1 MARCGAADGVKMFL
15 AGGGLPDLHIE
26 LIKGGGQQ
34 LACSFIIYSVLA
46 NVHIAVSSYRVINC
60 NCNKRTFYCRA
71 TIKFSEVH
79 NQFPISNIVTVL
91 PCIGLVNPMDDLI
104 CLVKVGLNMEKTQ
117 KSLILFSIDG
127 YLAFEML
134 PFLNALS

>member
-1 MARCGAADGVKMFL
+1 MVGMKH
-15 AGGGLPDLHIE
+15 PE
-26 LIKGGGQQ
+26 
-34 LACSFIIYSVLA
+34 
-46 NVHIAVSSYRVINC
+46 YRVINC

-71 TIKFSEVH
+71 TIGFREVH

-117 KSLILFSIDG
+117 KSLILASFDG

>member
-1 MARCGAADGVKMFL
+1 MQY
-15 AGGGLPDLHIE
+15 P
-26 LIKGGGQQ
+26 
-34 LACSFIIYSVLA
+34 
-46 NVHIAVSSYRVINC
+46 VINC
-60 NCNKRTFYCRA
+60 SCNKLSLYCRA
-71 TIKFSEVH
+71 TFGFREVH

-91 PCIGLVNPMDDLI
+91 HCIGLVNPMDDLI

-117 KSLILFSIDG
+117 KSLILASFDG